1 MFNAKYSLLPLRLL
15 AMILFARGGKKYPKN
30 ALNGC
35 SAGFRRL
42 DSQNFSRR

>member
-1 MFNAKYSLLPLRLL
+1 MFNAKYSLLPLLL
-15 AMILFARGGKKYPKN
+15 CAMILFAQGGKKYPKN

-35 SAGFRRL
+35 FAGFWRL

>member
-1 MFNAKYSLLPLRLL
+1 MFNAKYSLLAYACV
-15 AMILFARGGKKYPKN
+15 AMILFAQGGKKYPKN

-35 SAGFRRL
+35 FAGFRRL

>member
-1 MFNAKYSLLPLRLL
+1 MFNAKYSLLPLCLC

-35 SAGFRRL
+35 FAGFRRL
-42 DSQNFSRR
+42 DSQNFSRH

>member
-1 MFNAKYSLLPLRLL
+1 MFNAKYSLLPLRLC

-35 SAGFRRL
+35 FAGFRRL

>member
-1 MFNAKYSLLPLRLL
+1 MFNAKYSVLPLRLR
-15 AMILFARGGKKYPKN
+15 AIILFARGGKKYPKN

-35 SAGFRRL
+35 FAGFRRL

>member
-1 MFNAKYSLLPLRLL
+1 MFNAKYSLLPLCLC

-35 SAGFRRL
+35 FAGFRRL

>member
-1 MFNAKYSLLPLRLL
+1 MFNAKYSLLPLCLC

-35 SAGFRRL
+35 FAGFQRL
-42 DSQNFSRR
+42 DSLNFSRR

>member
-1 MFNAKYSLLPLRLL
+1 MFNAKYSLLPLCLC
-15 AMILFARGGKKYPKN
+15 AMILFARGGKNYPKN

>member
-1 MFNAKYSLLPLRLL
+1 MFNAKYSLLPLCLC
-15 AMILFARGGKKYPKN
+15 AMILFAQGSKKYPKN

-35 SAGFRRL
+35 FAGVRRL

>member
-1 MFNAKYSLLPLRLL
+1 MFNAKYSLLLFRLL
-15 AMILFARGGKKYPKN
+15 AMILFAQGGKKYPKN

>member
-1 MFNAKYSLLPLRLL
+1 MFNAKYSVLPLRLR

>member
-1 MFNAKYSLLPLRLL
+1 MFNAKYSVLPLRLR

-35 SAGFRRL
+35 FAGFRQL

>member
-1 MFNAKYSLLPLRLL
+1 MFNAKYSLLPLRLR

-35 SAGFRRL
+35 SAGFRSAQR
-42 DSQNFSRR
+42 QG

>member
-30 ALNGC
+30 ALYSC
-35 SAGFRRL
+35 YAGFRRL